1 MKKSHFVEV
10 NVTQNVSEW
19 MRLLRQR
26 GNADSD
32 EAEAHVPKTALAIQ
46 SKEEL
51 TPTSLPMP
59 DSMRVS
65 AASVSPTDTI
75 VDSEDK
81 ISPLRSYRLASIPVD
96 QICID
101 PHQPRR
107 TLPDDLR
114 YGCAQGRLSPRE
126 ALLELCRRAQDGDA
140 VIALRVKQLRELAD
154 NIRKVGLEYPPK
166 VAKVT
171 AKGGTVI
178 YQLVDGE
185 RRFWAWLLL
194 LAAADDAERVHR
206 QSIPAMVEDDDANAE
221 QVLRSQWATNLH
233 REHVPMVDIADY
245 VLSVRDTYAS
255 RLQSNPQP
263 WMETLDAEGAAMS
276 VPSSVLALTRREVTT
291 VMGRQMSRATLFRY
305 LAIAEK
311 MRADVKAI
319 ARVRQFGLRQCEWLS
334 RLSPAQQLEAAQRM
348 NPVDQDYEGD
358 TPEADADD
366 HVRTMGAGRPRLLD
380 GRITLLVRVAGEVVK
395 EKESNLRKAD
405 AVKLQELRQATTDA
419 IDALQSYVRL
429 IDRSLHTGTSKDA
442 ASS

>member
-1 MKKSHFVEV
+1 M
-10 NVTQNVSEW
+10 TQNVSELL
-19 MRLLRQR
+19 RLLRQR
-26 GNADSD
+26 PQPEIETS
-32 EAEAHVPKTALAIQ
+32 
-46 SKEEL
+46 EEEVNPL
-51 TPTSLPMP
+51 K
-59 DSMRVS
+59 SMVFDAS
-65 AASVSPTDTI
+65 EAASSTPLPRTQALPI
-75 VDSEDK
+75 QDK
-81 ISPLRSYRLASIPVD
+81 PIRSLRSYQLASIPVD
-96 QICID
+96 QIRID

-114 YGCAQGRLSPRE
+114 DACALGRLSPRE

-171 AKGGTVI
+171 TKGGTVI

-194 LAAADDAERVHR
+194 LAAADDGERVHR

-221 QVLRSQWATNLH
+221 QILRSQWATNLH
-233 REHVPMVDIADY
+233 RENVPVVDIADY

-276 VPSSVLALTRREVTT
+276 VPSAVLALTRREVAAA
-291 VMGRQMSRATLFRY
+291 MGRQMSRATMFRY

-319 ARVRQFGLRQCEWLS
+319 ARVRQFSLRQCEWLS

-348 NPVDQDYEGD
+348 KLVDQDYEGD
-358 TPEADADD
+358 TPEVDDAE
-366 HVRTMGAGRPRLLD
+366 RAGITGAGRPRLLD

-429 IDRSLHTGTSKDA
+429 IDRSLHAGTPKDA
-442 ASS
+442 TSL